1 MLKIVLF
8 YSNYCYYVI
17 IIIGCGNMN
26 EPLAIMMRPN
36 KLSDVIG
43 QKHLL
48 GENKVLYN
56 LILLH

>member
-1 MLKIVLF
+1 
-8 YSNYCYYVI
+8 
-17 IIIGCGNMN
+17 MN

>member
-1 MLKIVLF
+1 
-8 YSNYCYYVI
+8 
-17 IIIGCGNMN
+17 MN

-48 GENKVLYN
+48 GENKVFVKN
-56 LILLH
+56 KRIEKT